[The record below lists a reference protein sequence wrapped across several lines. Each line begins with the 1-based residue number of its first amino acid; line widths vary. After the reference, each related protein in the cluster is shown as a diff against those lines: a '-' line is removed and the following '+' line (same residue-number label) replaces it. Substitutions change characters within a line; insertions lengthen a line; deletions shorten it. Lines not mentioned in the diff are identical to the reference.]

1 MDISQVQ
8 GKLHFPKLGSLEKN
22 SLPQE
27 LVKLD
32 SFYQRESCPVSL
44 GEGTNGYLGW
54 LLAYRSACWSPGSA
68 VSQGP
73 VTRERNYS

>member
-8 GKLHFPKLGSLEKN
+8 GKVHLPKLWWLEKA

-32 SFYQRESCPVSL
+32 SFYQRESCPISL
-44 GEGTNGYLGW
+44 GEGTNG
-54 LLAYRSACWSPGSA
+54 
-68 VSQGP
+68 
-73 VTRERNYS
+73 